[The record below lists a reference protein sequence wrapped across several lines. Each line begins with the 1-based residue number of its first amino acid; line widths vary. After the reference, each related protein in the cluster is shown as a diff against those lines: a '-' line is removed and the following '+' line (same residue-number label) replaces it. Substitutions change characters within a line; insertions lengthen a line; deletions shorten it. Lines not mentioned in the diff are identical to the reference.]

1 MMGRHLLLAIG
12 PGHLPNSKADE
23 VLEMLRGDNTQDARL
38 DLLLLRDDPDGSLSS
53 RVRAAWQGQV
63 HELSGAHYLTRVD
76 SSTADS
82 ISRFV
87 ADMRERLGAIALATS
102 GAGWARRF
110 GSLWWKTSISEKNSS
125 ASDEAWWQ
133 LFRAAAL
140 RQCLQERAYDL
151 CAVVGEDDLLYL
163 AEQASRREG
172 VEFRAASLGGQRFSW
187 PRVLLA
193 RLKGGYR
200 LLRAVLIARRC
211 HRRQFKTSDLGGLA
225 GSSILYTCFPRVW
238 TERFGRWKDMYYGD
252 LPQALADKGGVEPVF
267 ALRLYDVSASMPVIS
282 IAEYKSHIEAASDPK
297 RAPERHILV
306 EAFGSVWET
315 LRCYLSPL
323 DVLRYLRMTRHS
335 AFREIFVWDG
345 LDVGRMFKQRLWRS
359 ALVSWPLLLC
369 LEGAARRLAQRLQ
382 PSLTVLYHFEF
393 AHGRAIIEG
402 ARQGAPGAPIVGIQH
417 GPISPMKLLYAGV
430 GEEREASPSG
440 APPMPEPDVYVVDG
454 PLAARV
460 LERRGVPGAS
470 IKVPGAVRFDDV
482 WAESRRLGQ
491 VGRGQEKS
499 DRMRVLIAPGHRDT
513 EFVAGMALTALRHD
527 ARLELIVKAH
537 PRVSPEAVARWIGH
551 EQTNGHDEGAKITV
565 VKGGG
570 IYEWMAQSDLFLAT
584 YSSTAVEAIAFGIP
598 VILLIPNH
606 TPDMSLYYGQAVPV
620 LKASSAQELRQH
632 VDRIVSG
639 DIPIAEYLSS
649 ISPVLQDSFGAT
661 DSQAA
666 SRLAELCAEL
676 TGTRTVRDSIKAG
689 V

>member
-1 MMGRHLLLAIG
+1 MGRHILLAIG
-12 PGHLPNSKADE
+12 PGRLSSDKADE
-23 VLEMLRGDNTQDARL
+23 VLAMLEGDNTPDARL
-38 DLLLLRDDPDGSLSS
+38 DLLPFRDDPDGSLAS
-53 RVRAAWQGQV
+53 RVRAAWRGEF
-63 HELSGAHYLTRVD
+63 HELSGAHYLALVD

-82 ISRFV
+82 ISQFV
-87 ADMRERLGAIALATS
+87 ADLRERLGAIALATS
-102 GAGWARRF
+102 GPAWARRF
-110 GSLWWKTSISEKNSS
+110 GSLWWKTGLSEKNSS
-125 ASDEAWWQ
+125 SSDEVWWQ

-140 RQCLQERAYDL
+140 RQCLQEHAYDL
-151 CAVVGEDDLLYL
+151 CAVVGEDDLLHL
-163 AEQASRREG
+163 AEQVARREG
-172 VEFRAASLGGQRFSW
+172 VAFRSASLGDQRFSW
-187 PRVLLA
+187 LRVLLA
-193 RLKGGYR
+193 RSRGGYR
-200 LLRAVLIARRC
+200 LLRTVFIAQRY
-211 HRRQFKTSDLGGLA
+211 HRRQIKASDLGGFA
-225 GSSILYTCFPRVW
+225 GSPMLYSYFPRVW

-267 ALRLYDVSASMPVIS
+267 ALRLYDVSVSMPTIS
-282 IAEYKSHIEAASDPK
+282 TAEYKSHIEAASDPK
-297 RAPERHILV
+297 RAPKRHVLV

-315 LRCYLSPL
+315 LRCYLSPF
-323 DVLRYLRMTRHS
+323 DVLRYLRMTRHP
-335 AFREIFVWDG
+335 ACGEVFVWEG
-345 LDVGRMFKQRLWRS
+345 LDVGRMLKQRLLRS

-382 PSLTVLYHFEF
+382 PNLTVLYHFEF

-417 GPISPMKLLYAGV
+417 GPISPMKLLYAGA

-460 LERRGVPGAS
+460 LERRGIPGAA

-491 VGRGQEKS
+491 AGRGGERR
-499 DRMRVLIAPGHRDT
+499 DRMRILIAPGHSDT

-537 PRVSPEAVARWIGH
+537 PRVSPEAVARWTSPD
-551 EQTNGHDEGAKITV
+551 QANSQVEGARITV
-565 VKGGG
+565 VKGGS

-584 YSSTAVEAIAFGIP
+584 YSSTAVEAIAFGVP
-598 VILLIPNH
+598 VILLVPNH
-606 TPDMSLYYGQAVPV
+606 TPDMSLYYGQPVPV
-620 LKASSAQELRQH
+620 LKASSAQELRQC
-632 VDRIVSG
+632 VDWIACG

-661 DSQAA
+661 DSEAA
-666 SRLAELCAEL
+666 TRLAELCAEL
-676 TGTRTVRDSIKAG
+676 TGTHTVRDSIG
-689 V
+689 VR